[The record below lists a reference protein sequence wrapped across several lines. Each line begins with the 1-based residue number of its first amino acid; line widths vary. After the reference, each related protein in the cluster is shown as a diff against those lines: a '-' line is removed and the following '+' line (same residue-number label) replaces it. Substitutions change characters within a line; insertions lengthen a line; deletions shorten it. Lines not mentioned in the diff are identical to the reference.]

1 MDVRLGM
8 RITGLYLPG
17 QGCRRHW
24 RGCMVS
30 YQPSAALVIKVQ
42 AQVSPAW
49 AKRLRSLQMEIAC
62 PLALVGEGLADRI
75 SWTL

>member
-1 MDVRLGM
+1 M
-8 RITGLYLPG
+8 
-17 QGCRRHW
+17 H
-24 RGCMVS
+24 VS